1 MLAGPPEMA
10 RRSGL
15 RPVLVPALCL
25 LAFATV
31 AMADRSEAGSA
42 PVAITASSY
51 GSLSIFNS
59 RGDSAVLS
67 AAGLAPGRS
76 TTGDVTI
83 RNDGALPGAF
93 SLSSADLAE
102 SPGRGGGQLSQRLQL
117 VVADLGASGTV
128 YTGSLAGLGSR
139 DLGVFA
145 PGEARTYR
153 FTATLPN
160 TGTPPSALSGDN
172 AYQGASLQNTY
183 VWAAAELEPPPAGDP
198 PADNPPD
205 GGTTGGGEQDG
216 GTPGGEPSQLTPLQL
231 RVTLLRRQPPLAE
244 RKLMLKVWCNTACT
258 FRARGSLA
266 RRGGT
271 VRGRAWASAERS
283 GKLILRIPRKS
294 AVKLARALRGKGGTQ
309 MALSVVARDAI
320 GRTATFRRDMAL
332 KRVGSGSKARVRVAW
347 QKAGKRR

>member
-1 MLAGPPEMA
+1 MA
-10 RRSGL
+10 RRPGL

-59 RGDSAVLS
+59 RGDGAVLS

-117 VVADLGASGTV
+117 VVVDLGASGAV
-128 YTGSLAGLGSR
+128 YSGPLRALDSR

-153 FTATLPN
+153 FTATLPGS
-160 TGTPPSALSGDN
+160 GTPPSPLGGDN
-172 AYQGASLQNTY
+172 AYQGASLRHTY
-183 VWAAAELEPPPAGDP
+183 VWTATELEPAVVTPPSTTP
-198 PADNPPD
+198 P
-205 GGTTGGGEQDG
+205 G
-216 GTPGGEPSQLTPLQL
+216 GTPPGSNPPPSKRLQL
-231 RVTLLRRQPPLAE
+231 RITLVRRQPLLE
-244 RKLMLKVWCNTACT
+244 RRQLIFKVWCNNACA
-258 FRARGSLA
+258 FRAQGALA
-266 RRGGT
+266 RTRGGAK
-271 VRGRAWASAERS
+271 GRAWGSIHRS
-283 GKLILRIPRKS
+283 GKLTLRMSKR
-294 AVKLARALRGKGGTQ
+294 AARTLARPLQSKRGTQ
-309 MALSVVARDAI
+309 MTLSVVARDSI
-320 GRTATFRRDMAL
+320 GRTATFRRTLAL
-332 KRVGSGSKARVRVAW
+332 KQVGRGARARVRMSWSA
-347 QKAGKRR
+347 RR